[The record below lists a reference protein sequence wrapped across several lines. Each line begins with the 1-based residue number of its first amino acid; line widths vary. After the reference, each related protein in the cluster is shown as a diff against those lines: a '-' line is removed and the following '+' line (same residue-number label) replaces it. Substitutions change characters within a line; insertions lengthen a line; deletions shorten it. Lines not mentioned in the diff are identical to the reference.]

1 VSDQEQKVKPTLA
14 VWAVF
19 SAGLL
24 AIPVGLI
31 GFRWLDRIN
40 TERVGFSEHVRAPG
54 VTVHRTCAERALIEH
69 FGRRQVRIF
78 DDAMVV
84 QIPALQ
90 YVRTPEKVHVVIRG
104 VEGSR
109 DRSEFLVETAFYKER
124 PVAARYDEII
134 SGAMSELVD
143 TIVRGC
149 APNASETVLAGWSAH
164 CTRGPGFTRACPTL
178 RPGLVQPTDTRTPVV
193 RD

>member
-1 VSDQEQKVKPTLA
+1 VSDEEKKVKPTLA
-14 VWAVF
+14 VWAVIT
-19 SAGLL
+19 AGML

-31 GFRWLDRIN
+31 GYRWLDRIN
-40 TERVGFSEHVRAPG
+40 TARIGFSERVRVPG
-54 VTVHRTCAERALIEH
+54 VTVQRACAQSALIEH

-104 VEGSR
+104 ATGSS

-124 PVAARYDEII
+124 PVPARYDEII
-134 SGAMSELVD
+134 SGAMSEVVD

-149 APNASETVLAGWSAH
+149 APNASESVRAGWSAQ
-164 CTRGPGFTRACPTL
+164 CTRGQDFTRACPTL
-178 RPGLVQPTDTRTPVV
+178 RSGLVQPADTRTPVA